1 MNVLKALI
9 AVMTMQVATILK
21 EVTTALATMDTQA
34 MGFPA
39 QVCKFIPFENFHLQ
53 RFTFQILMSASV
65 TMEVVTTTVITQM
78 EVTYVPAIMATGL
91 TMMDTLVKV
100 DKILLCAS
108 SMFCYLQSGC
118 FGKKG

>member
-9 AVMTMQVATILK
+9 AVMTMQLATTLK
-21 EVTTALATMDTQA
+21 EVTTALATMGTQA

-39 QVCKFIPFENFHLQ
+39 QVCKYIPFESFHLP

-91 TMMDTLVKV
+91 TVMDTLVKV
-100 DKILLCAS
+100 DKILCAS
-108 SMFCYLQSGC
+108 KIYIVLNMTEED
-118 FGKKG
+118 

>member
-9 AVMTMQVATILK
+9 AVMTMQLATTLK
-21 EVTTALATMDTQA
+21 EVTTALATLDTQA

-78 EVTYVPAIMATGL
+78 KVTYVPAKMATGL
-91 TMMDTLVKV
+91 TVMDTLVKV
-100 DKILLCAS
+100 DKILFAS